1 MESTS
6 GLTVEQLHQIEKGVL
21 DDVFTILKHQRE
33 PLIQLKREG
42 NLMTGS
48 SATAL
53 ATLNA
58 AKKQIGIYKQQILGE
73 KNNGTTTNSNTSKDT
88 RIVFFPDND

>member
-42 NLMTGS
+42 SLMTGS

-53 ATLNA
+53 ATINA
-58 AKKQIGIYKQQILGE
+58 SKKQLGLYKQKILGG
-73 KNNGTTTNSNTSKDT
+73 KNHD
-88 RIVFFPDND
+88 

>member
-1 MESTS
+1 MESIP

-33 PLIQLKREG
+33 PLIQMQRAG
-42 NLMTGS
+42 GLMTGS

-53 ATLNA
+53 ATINA

-73 KNNGTTTNSNTSKDT
+73 KQNDSTSKKQNSTT
-88 RIVFFPDND
+88 RVIRFPDDD

>member
-1 MESTS
+1 MASTS

-33 PLIQLKREG
+33 PLIQMQREG
-42 NLMTGS
+42 GLMTGS

-53 ATLNA
+53 ATINA
-58 AKKQIGIYKQQILGE
+58 SKKQLGLYKQKILGG
-73 KNNGTTTNSNTSKDT
+73 KKHD
-88 RIVFFPDND
+88 